1 VHISVGSAFA
11 FEPAD
16 GLSGAWKPKVE
27 VEGKGMDDLDLDL
40 DLDLVGNHSCRLEDM
55 LVVGLERNR
64 DHDIPEPV
72 AVLENEEVK

>member
-1 VHISVGSAFA
+1 MHIAAGSAFA

-27 VEGKGMDDLDLDL
+27 VGGKGMDDP
-40 DLDLVGNHSCRLEDM
+40 VENHSCRPGDM
-55 LVVGLERNR
+55 VVVGLEGSR

-72 AVLENEEVK
+72 AVLGNEEVK

>member
-1 VHISVGSAFA
+1 VGPAFA

-27 VEGKGMDDLDLDL
+27 VGGKGMDDLDLDP
-40 DLDLVGNHSCRLEDM
+40 VGSHSCRLGGM
-55 LVVGLERNR
+55 VVEGLERSR

-72 AVLENEEVK
+72 AVLGNEEGK